1 MYQVYMTS
9 FLYSFG
15 RITLL
20 KMKLT
25 VKVMVNPTENID
37 KVRAA
42 VENIFD
48 IPLVL
53 EGYHL
58 EGTGDNLDKLHE
70 LLRRFKVLD
79 SARKILLRNVK
90 GDTTHFELHKQAAY
104 MGKVNLS
111 STSPLGSIEVVVED
125 DDIERVIDWL
135 APVTEGGREIA

>member
-1 MYQVYMTS
+1 MTS

-25 VKVMVNPTENID
+25 VKVLVNPTENID

-53 EGYHL
+53 EGDHL
-58 EGTGDNLDKLHE
+58 VGHSDNLDKLHE

-79 SARKILLRNVK
+79 SARRILLRNVK
-90 GDTTHFELHKQAAY
+90 GSTTHFELHKQAAY

-125 DDIERVIDWL
+125 DDIEGIIDWL